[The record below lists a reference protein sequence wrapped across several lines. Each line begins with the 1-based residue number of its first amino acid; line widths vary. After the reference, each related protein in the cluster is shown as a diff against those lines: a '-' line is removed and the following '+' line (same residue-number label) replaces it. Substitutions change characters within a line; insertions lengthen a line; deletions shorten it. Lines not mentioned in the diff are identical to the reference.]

1 MFDPAH
7 ASAIVTEIMRDGIA
21 TRAYIQDEAIE
32 CAAIKASEIKP

>member
-21 TRAYIQDEAIE
+21 TRACIQDEAIKR
-32 CAAIKASEIKP
+32 AAIKVSGIEP